1 MHYFDVGTKYSELNL
16 FVFVCRLKCRQL
28 LCAFR
33 RVECWVC
40 VRRAHGQHNQMINE
54 TNRIDI
60 RMRSKSH
67 ENGMNNIPNTFS
79 IIIVVV
85 VVVILLPND
94 FDPNVLVLDEK
105 GRKSERILDEIVSF
119 TAKSIRNGWND
130 VKWSARG
137 SNTQFRV

>member
-1 MHYFDVGTKYSELNL
+1 MHYFGVGTKYSELNL
-16 FVFVCRLKCRQL
+16 FVFVFRLKCRQL

-33 RVECWVC
+33 RVEWC
-40 VRRAHGQHNQMINE
+40 VHSTSERVRTHGQHNQMINE

-79 IIIVVV
+79 DIIV

-94 FDPNVLVLDEK
+94 FDSNESVL
-105 GRKSERILDEIVSF
+105 G
-119 TAKSIRNGWND
+119 
-130 VKWSARG
+130 
-137 SNTQFRV
+137 